1 VASLAGSPAILAPL
15 ACDTAVENAAY
26 NGSPLWSL
34 DPAVTFLNHGSF
46 GACPRPVLAKQQQ
59 LREAL
64 EREPVQFMVRQ
75 LEPLLDAAR
84 VQLAALVN
92 APSQD
97 LVFVPNATTGV
108 NTVLRSLSFQPGDQ
122 LLVTDHGYNACCNAL
137 EFVAQRTGADIM
149 VAAVPFP
156 LNSADQAIEAVL
168 DVVTPRTRLALLDH
182 VASPTALVFPIAHLV
197 QELTARGVDT
207 LVDGAH
213 ALGMV
218 PIDLA
223 TIRPT
228 YYTGNCHKHLCAP
241 KGAAFLYIQPERQHE
256 IRPLTISHGANSP
269 RRDRARLLVE
279 FDWTGTY
286 DPTPYLCIPEALE
299 LMGNLLPGG
308 WAALQAHNHRL
319 IATAREQL
327 CQILKCL
334 HPCPVDMLGSMA
346 SIPVPESFP
355 DQLSNVLFD
364 QFQIEV
370 PIIPWPVSPM
380 LLQAT
385 QRSQAQRLLRISA
398 QLYNTPQDYEKLA
411 QALLEIRA
419 EACIQVP

>member
-1 VASLAGSPAILAPL
+1 VESPAILAQL
-15 ACDTAVENAAY
+15 ACDATVENAAC
-26 NGSPLWSL
+26 NRSPLWSL

-84 VQLAALVN
+84 VQLAAFVN
-92 APSQD
+92 APSLD

-122 LLVTDHGYNACCNAL
+122 LLVTDQGYNACCNAL
-137 EFVAQRTGADIM
+137 EFVAQRTGAEII

-156 LNSADQAIEAVL
+156 LDSTDQVLEAVV
-168 DVVTPRTRLALLDH
+168 DVITPRTKLALLDH
-182 VASPTALVFPIAHLV
+182 VASPTALVFPIARLV
-197 QELTARGVDT
+197 QELTARGIDT

-213 ALGMV
+213 APGMV
-218 PIDLA
+218 PIDLV

-269 RRDRARLLVE
+269 RRDRSRFWLE

-286 DPTPYLCIPEALE
+286 DPTPYLCIPEALKF
-299 LMGNLLPGG
+299 MSHLLPGG
-308 WAALQAHNHRL
+308 WTKLQAHNHQM
-319 IATAREQL
+319 AVAARDQL
-327 CQILKCL
+327 CQVLSCL
-334 HPCPVDMLGSMA
+334 PPCPVEMLGSMA
-346 SIPVPESFP
+346 SIPLPEGFP
-355 DQLSNVLFD
+355 DQLSTILFD

-370 PIIPWPVSPM
+370 PVIPWPVSPM

-385 QRSQAQRLLRISA
+385 GRSQAQRLLRISA
-398 QLYNTPQDYEKLA
+398 QLYNTPQDYKKLA
-411 QALLEIRA
+411 QALLEIGA
-419 EACIQVP
+419 EACIRVP